1 MKKPKEPTPRDT
13 QMSISPE
20 VRISV
25 KDLGP
30 IASGTIDLWPL
41 TVFVGPSNTGKTYF
55 AILLYALQRIL
66 DGFPRFPNSRQFF
79 RSHLGDR
86 LLSKKFLVPNM
97 DNDAWEKE
105 CQTFLE
111 KLKTEGRPFSF
122 TDLPGGVQ
130 NFIQALLTGL
140 WTFDLFF

>member
-25 KDLGP
+25 TDLGP
-30 IASGTIDLWPL
+30 IASGTIDLRPL

-66 DGFPRFPNSRQFF
+66 DGFPR
-79 RSHLGDR
+79 
-86 LLSKKFLVPNM
+86 LSYH
-97 DNDAWEKE
+97 
-105 CQTFLE
+105 TS
-111 KLKTEGRPFSF
+111 TFSF
-122 TDLPGGVQ
+122 SS
-130 NFIQALLTGL
+130 
-140 WTFDLFF
+140 WK